1 MCPHEKFSTPMQCLQ
16 SMSRTSLNC
25 SGERYHIPEESI
37 PSTQRR
43 VCPLSI
49 EFLSQRRVHVPF
61 ISRAR
66 QSGCMNK
73 VSEEHKR
80 LYSQLPS
87 SLKPG
92 LLMHMCSYAHHL
104 STHAYSACQQ
114 EVLLYSSYKKF
125 LQTCRYAPSCVNVH
139 PKMWICC
146 CVQLT
151 ELLHGQILY
160 RHVLPSQ
167 LRLIIRISLSSSP
180 NINRD
185 P

>member
-1 MCPHEKFSTPMQCLQ
+1 MSSGHASPQKVQHTQCLQ
-16 SMSRTSLNC
+16 SMSR
-25 SGERYHIPEESI
+25 RYRIPEEST
-37 PSTQRR
+37 PLRR
-43 VCPLSI
+43 RECALCQLN
-49 EFLSQRRVHVPF
+49 FLVHIPF

-66 QSGCMNK
+66 QSGCMIK

-139 PKMWICC
+139 PKM
-146 CVQLT
+146 
-151 ELLHGQILY
+151 
-160 RHVLPSQ
+160 
-167 LRLIIRISLSSSP
+167 
-180 NINRD
+180 
-185 P
+185 